1 MYVESTMGTL
11 LERGNGE
18 EEKGGEKRGKME
30 VWTREAELWEENRG
44 SKLATGQFC
53 AQANEAVASPE
64 SNRKVEGDHAF
75 DQPTRSDEQQPASAR

>member
-1 MYVESTMGTL
+1 MAAFLDAVL
-11 LERGNGE
+11 LDPQPPWIKAVG
-18 EEKGGEKRGKME
+18 
-30 VWTREAELWEENRG
+30 
-44 SKLATGQFC
+44 LATGIC